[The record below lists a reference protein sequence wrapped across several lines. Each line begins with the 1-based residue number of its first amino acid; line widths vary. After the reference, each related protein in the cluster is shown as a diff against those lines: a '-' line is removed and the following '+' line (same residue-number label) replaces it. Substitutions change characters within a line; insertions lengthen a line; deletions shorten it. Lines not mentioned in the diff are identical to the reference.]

1 MFQSSL
7 MSWSSQAIEIETVE
21 KSQRII
27 GSLQDSS

>member
-7 MSWSSQAIEIETVE
+7 MSWSSQAIETETVE

-27 GSLQDSS
+27 GSLQLSS